1 MTGSF
6 YDVIILGAGP
16 AGLQA
21 AIHAA
26 RRKVSV
32 LVIGQPSKSSAYK
45 AHIENFCCTASQSG
59 AEMLD
64 LGRAKAVKD
73 GAEFLEQDVMSIGAG
88 DDHYLVE
95 TAGGEKLKAQ
105 SLILAMGISRNKL
118 GLSGEKELVGRGVSY
133 CVDCD
138 GPFFKNEPVAV
149 IGSGSAAA
157 GAALTMLFYASAV
170 HLVCDTLDVDGYLS
184 EKLHESEVKLHEGR
198 KVTRILGE
206 DAVSGLELDD
216 GTKLDL
222 AGVFIELGAKG
233 AVDFA
238 GRLGI
243 LLDETMKYI
252 AVNRKQETNLPGVY
266 AAGDICGPPW
276 QVAKSVGEGCV
287 AGIEAA
293 SYAAGRKRAGRDN
306 G

>member
-1 MTGSF
+1 MSEQL

-59 AEMLD
+59 AEMLEIA
-64 LGRAKAVKD
+64 LSKAAEA
-73 GAEFLEQDVMSIGAG
+73 GADFLEKDVMALDTDNGK
-88 DDHYLVE
+88 YVVE
-95 TAGGEKLKAQ
+95 TAGGDVLKAH
-105 SLILAMGISRNKL
+105 SLVLAMGISRNKL
-118 GLSGEKELVGRGVSY
+118 NIEGEKALVGKGVSY

-138 GPFFKNEPVAV
+138 GPLFKDETVAV
-149 IGSGSAAA
+149 VGCGSAAV
-157 GAALTMLFYASAV
+157 GAALTMIFYASKV
-170 HLVCDTLDVDGYLS
+170 HLVCADLDVEAFLA
-184 EKLHESEVKLHEGR
+184 EKLRESDVLLHEGR
-198 KVTRILGE
+198 TVNRIQGS
-206 DAVSGLELDD
+206 DAVSGMVLDNGDEL
-216 GTKLDL
+216 TVT
-222 AGVFIELGAKG
+222 GVFIELGAKG

-238 GRLGI
+238 GKLGI
-243 LLDETMKYI
+243 LLDDTMKYI
-252 AVNRKQETNLPGVY
+252 SVNKKQETNLPGVY

-276 QVAKSVGEGCV
+276 QVAKSVGEGCT

-293 SYAAGRKRAGRDN
+293 AYAVKRKGEK

>member
-1 MTGSF
+1 MNEKF

-32 LVIGQPSKSSAYK
+32 LVIGQSAKSSAYR
-45 AHIENFCCTASQSG
+45 AHIDNFCCTAAQSG
-59 AEMLD
+59 AELLKIARD
-64 LGRAKAVKD
+64 KAEQA
-73 GAEFLEQDVMSIGAG
+73 GAECLEKDVMALEAEN
-88 DDHYLVE
+88 DAYAVE
-95 TAGGEKLKAQ
+95 TAGGERFKTHA
-105 SLILAMGISRNKL
+105 LILAMGISRNKL
-118 GLSGEKELVGRGVSY
+118 NLKGEKELVGMGVSY

-138 GPFFKNEPVAV
+138 GPLFKGEPVAV
-149 IGSGSAAA
+149 VGDGSAAV
-157 GAALTMLFYASAV
+157 GAALTMVFYASEV
-170 HLVCDTLDVDGYLS
+170 HLISGKLDVDDFLAD
-184 EKLHESEVKLHEGR
+184 KLRQSDVLLHEGR
-198 KVTRILGE
+198 KVTEIKG
-206 DAVSGLELDD
+206 DSAVSGLILDNGD
-216 GTKLDL
+216 ALTVT
-222 AGVFIELGAKG
+222 GVFIELGAKG

-238 GRLGI
+238 GKLCI
-243 LLDETMKYI
+243 LLDDTMKYI

-293 SYAAGRKRAGRDN
+293 AYAAGRKKKP
-306 G
+306 